1 MYRVNTVGC
10 QCQNERVSDREHCL
24 HTCEAHVRAHGKE
37 KVCAPAATYGKK
49 WKIST
54 LRVLE
59 RSSFPPPRLDR
70 VYEKARKR
78 SKRTGNMLL
87 APACPRGNLEL
98 LQLDS
103 DSHSLTTLLGS
114 SSVAVL
120 AVRGDFQLILRLE
133 GIRAQP
139 SALLETHPLWG
150 EHAVDR
156 RVQC

>member
-1 MYRVNTVGC
+1 MVETYR
-10 QCQNERVSDREHCL
+10 EY
-24 HTCEAHVRAHGKE
+24 AA
-37 KVCAPAATYGKK
+37 CAAQ
-49 WKIST
+49 
-54 LRVLE
+54 
-59 RSSFPPPRLDR
+59 
-70 VYEKARKR
+70 
-78 SKRTGNMLL
+78 
-87 APACPRGNLEL
+87 CPRGNLEL

-114 SSVAVL
+114 GCSVAVL
-120 AVRGDFQLILRLE
+120 AVRGDGQLILRLE

>member
-1 MYRVNTVGC
+1 MVETYR
-10 QCQNERVSDREHCL
+10 ED
-24 HTCEAHVRAHGKE
+24 AA
-37 KVCAPAATYGKK
+37 CAAQ
-49 WKIST
+49 
-54 LRVLE
+54 
-59 RSSFPPPRLDR
+59 
-70 VYEKARKR
+70 
-78 SKRTGNMLL
+78 
-87 APACPRGNLEL
+87 CPRGNLEL

-114 SSVAVL
+114 SCSVAVL
-120 AVRGDFQLILRLE
+120 AVRGDGQLILRLE

>member
-1 MYRVNTVGC
+1 MKECQTENTAC
-10 QCQNERVSDREHCL
+10 
-24 HTCEAHVRAHGKE
+24 THVRH
-37 KVCAPAATYGKK
+37 TYGHTERKKCAHLPLPTGK

-114 SSVAVL
+114 GCSVAVL

>member
-1 MYRVNTVGC
+1 MVETYR
-10 QCQNERVSDREHCL
+10 ED
-24 HTCEAHVRAHGKE
+24 AA
-37 KVCAPAATYGKK
+37 CAAQ
-49 WKIST
+49 
-54 LRVLE
+54 
-59 RSSFPPPRLDR
+59 
-70 VYEKARKR
+70 
-78 SKRTGNMLL
+78 
-87 APACPRGNLEL
+87 CPRGEL

-114 SSVAVL
+114 SCSVAVL
-120 AVRGDFQLILRLE
+120 AVRGDGQLILRLE

>member
-1 MYRVNTVGC
+1 MVETYR
-10 QCQNERVSDREHCL
+10 ED
-24 HTCEAHVRAHGKE
+24 AA
-37 KVCAPAATYGKK
+37 CAAQ
-49 WKIST
+49 
-54 LRVLE
+54 
-59 RSSFPPPRLDR
+59 
-70 VYEKARKR
+70 
-78 SKRTGNMLL
+78 
-87 APACPRGNLEL
+87 CPRGNLEL

>member
-1 MYRVNTVGC
+1 MYHVNTVGC
-10 QCQNERVSDREHCL
+10 HPSKKMRVTDSEHC
-24 HTCEAHVRAHGKE
+24 VRHKNQ
-37 KVCAPAATYGKK
+37 KSVCAPTGNGK
-49 WKIST
+49 ST

-114 SSVAVL
+114 SCSVAVL
-120 AVRGDFQLILRLE
+120 AVRGDGQLILRLE

>member
-1 MYRVNTVGC
+1 MVETYR
-10 QCQNERVSDREHCL
+10 ED
-24 HTCEAHVRAHGKE
+24 AA
-37 KVCAPAATYGKK
+37 CAAQ
-49 WKIST
+49 
-54 LRVLE
+54 
-59 RSSFPPPRLDR
+59 
-70 VYEKARKR
+70 
-78 SKRTGNMLL
+78 
-87 APACPRGNLEL
+87 CPRGNLEL

-114 SSVAVL
+114 SCSVAIL
-120 AVRGDFQLILRLE
+120 AVRGDGQLILRLE